1 MEVDPG
7 AALEAQR
14 KVQRVAHLATHL
26 PEATQKQRRSDS
38 KTLEICRHMSIYC
51 TSHSFCSFSI
61 FFLSCVVFPEY

>member
-26 PEATQKQRRSDS
+26 PEATQKQHRSNGEA
-38 KTLEICRHMSIYC
+38 TARHLKYAGI
-51 TSHSFCSFSI
+51 
-61 FFLSCVVFPEY
+61 